1 MNIHWRDWCWSWTPV
16 LWPPDVKN
24 WLIWKD
30 PDAGKG
36 WRWEEKGITEHEM
49 VGWNRRLNGHELEK
63 LWEIVK
69 DGEAWCAAVHG
80 VTKSDTTEWL
90 NNNGDIKKC
99 LLRKMLREKMA
110 WGLKRVILTIFK
122 YLKLSYLINKYLN
135 YHLGE
140 IGFMARFPFWNEMG
154 FKRPILEDSTMLRW
168 LEWTTPSYKNPTHI
182 H

>member
-1 MNIHWRDWCWSWTPV
+1 MWRTDSFEKTLMLGKIEGGRRRRWQRMRWLDGIVDWMDMS
-16 LWPPDVKN
+16 
-24 WLIWKD
+24 
-30 PDAGKG
+30 
-36 WRWEEKGITEHEM
+36 
-49 VGWNRRLNGHELEK
+49 LNK

-110 WGLKRVILTIFK
+110 WGLKRAILTIFK

-140 IGFMARFPFWNEMG
+140 IGSMARFPFWNEMG